1 MIKYLIVA
9 ITLFCLIGQLSSQI
23 VINEYSA
30 SNLNTDI
37 NNYNKTEDWI
47 ELYKTSDIDQDIS
60 GWYLSDKE
68 DNLTKWAFPQGT
80 TIAPQGFLLIYC
92 SGKDGFLREEYHA
105 TFKLTQ
111 TEGDDL
117 IVLSDSAS
125 NVVDMQSLQ
134 LTLTDHSNCRATDG
148 NDEWMVCTSP
158 TVGSSNDT
166 SPKALRYTNLPEF
179 SQGAGF
185 YSGSQSISVT
195 NTEPNSVLR
204 YTTDGTNP
212 IIDSPIYD
220 GPIPI
225 ESTTVVKARA
235 FSNDENILPGKMQ
248 FATYLIDEEHSLP
261 IFSVAADRVIELA
274 SGQGEWLPIGSIEYF
289 RDNTFITSSYGE
301 LNRHGQD
308 SWVLPHRSIDWI
320 SRDEMGYSKAVNS
333 NIISSSD
340 RDEFQRFMFRNSG
353 DDNYPAINDNAH
365 QGSTHVRDEYVQ
377 TLSQE
382 GGMELDVRKVE
393 RVVLFLNGEYWGVY
407 GMREKV
413 VDHDYTGEYYD
424 QGKEDLQFLST
435 WGTTEIEYGG
445 IPALKDWV
453 ELRDF
458 ILDNDMSDPANYA
471 IVRDSLN
478 VVSLIDYFSMNQATV
493 ASDWLNYNTGWWRGL
508 NPEGTHQ
515 KWGYLLWDLDATF
528 DYYINY
534 TGVPNTNAD
543 ASLCDIHDI
552 SDSIDNF
559 FSSYFGLAPCDFN
572 GGNNSPYPDDD
583 VIFNIVAQTIPG
595 CCSDWD
601 ETCQGYY
608 DNPSTIPPFAGN
620 DGDNTDVSNCESIIN
635 GSSPYPADDPI
646 FIQTVAQDDYCCGLW
661 DNICQDLYDS
671 IADGG
676 SSNNNCP
683 SIVNQTVPHNPNDPK
698 LDVVFSINPDCCEV
712 WGASCEVDYQM
723 LGGDEFSEPDDPTM
737 ANLQGNIG
745 KHEKILL
752 KLFDENPE
760 FNQLYYSRHAD
771 LMNTVYSCEN
781 MIELLD
787 RMVAVIEPEMPN
799 QVDRWGGSLNEW
811 NANVADLREF
821 ISERCV
827 VLNDNAMECHNEVE
841 GQYSV
846 TLMSEPS
853 GIGRIDFNTLSLEA
867 LPWTGSYYGNMD
879 NLAEANILEE
889 FENTYEF
896 SHWESKM
903 GNDISP
909 SDMESDVTYRLSMPD
924 TLVAHFK
931 LLETPS
937 NSPIVINELLA
948 SNDNGAM
955 DQDGENDDWIELYN
969 NSTEDIDISGYYLSD
984 NGQNLANYQLPE
996 NTILRADDYLIVWAD
1011 EDVSQ
1016 EGFHADFKLSRSG
1029 EAIFLSNADTILM
1042 DQIMYPEQETDITYA
1057 RKPNGTGDFEASEP
1071 TFNANNGLAS
1081 STSEQEL
1088 IEDRVIAYP
1097 NPAENNV
1104 TIQLKNNGH
1113 ALNSIV
1119 ITSVYGQRVLSYDD
1133 INEMQMTMYV
1143 GHLIPGIYMITVN
1156 DHYKTKLIVD

>member
-1 MIKYLIVA
+1 MSKYLPFLVA
-9 ITLFCLIGQLSSQI
+9 LFCLIGQLSSQI
-23 VINEYSA
+23 VINEYST
-30 SNLNTDI
+30 SNLNTVI
-37 NNYNKTEDWI
+37 NNFNKTEDWI
-47 ELYKTSDIDQDIS
+47 ELYNTSDTDQDIS
-60 GWYLSDKE
+60 GWYLSDKD

-80 TIAPQGFLLIYC
+80 TIAPQGFLLVHC
-92 SGKDGFLREEYHA
+92 SGKDGLLKGEYHA

-117 IVLSDSAS
+117 IVLSDLGG
-125 NVVDMQSLQ
+125 NIVDMQPLR
-134 LTLTDHSNCRATDG
+134 LTLTDNSNCRATDG
-148 NDEWMVCTSP
+148 SDEWMVCTTP
-158 TVGSSNDT
+158 TVGASNDL
-166 SPKALRYTNLPEF
+166 SDRFLRYTDAPEF
-179 SQGAGF
+179 SQEAGF
-185 YSGSQSISVT
+185 YTGSQTISVT
-195 NTEPNSVLR
+195 NLEANSVIR

-220 GPIPI
+220 GPITV
-225 ESTTVVKARA
+225 EETTVIKARA
-235 FSNDENILPGKMQ
+235 FSNDENILPGKMY

-274 SGQGEWLPIGSIEYF
+274 NGQGEWLPIGSIEYF

-340 RDEFQRFMFRNSG
+340 RNDYQRFMFRNSG
-353 DDNYPAINDNAH
+353 DDNYPAIDDFEH

-445 IPALKDWV
+445 VQALKDWI

-458 ILDNDMSDPANYA
+458 ILENDMSDPLNYA

-508 NPEGTHQ
+508 NAEGTHK

-534 TGVPNTNAD
+534 TGIPNTDAD

-552 SDSIDNF
+552 SSSIDNF
-559 FSSYFGLAPCDFN
+559 FNFYFGSAPCDFN
-572 GGNNSPYPDDD
+572 GGNNSPYPNDD
-583 VIFNIVAQTIPG
+583 VIFNIVVISVPG

-601 ETCQGYY
+601 ETCQSYY
-608 DNPSTIPPFAGN
+608 DNPSTIPDIEDDGN
-620 DGDNTDVSNCESIIN
+620 NNIENCESLIN

-646 FIQTVAQDDYCCGLW
+646 FIQTVGQDDYCCAFW
-661 DNICQDLYDS
+661 DNICQEIYDS
-671 IADGG
+671 IDNGG
-676 SSNNNCP
+676 TGGNDCP
-683 SIVNQTVPHNPNDPK
+683 SIVNQTVPYEPNDPK
-698 LDVVFSINPDCCEV
+698 LNVVFSINPDCCEV

-723 LGGDEFSEPDDPTM
+723 LGGDEFSEPEDPTM

-745 KHEKILL
+745 RHEKILL
-752 KLFDENPE
+752 KLFEENPD
-760 FNQLYYSRHAD
+760 FKQLYYSRHAD
-771 LMNTVYSCEN
+771 LMNTVYSCDN

-787 RMVAVIEPEMPN
+787 RMIAVIEPEMPN
-799 QVDRWGGSLNEW
+799 QVDRWGGTLNEW
-811 NANVADLREF
+811 NTNVEELREF

-827 VLNDNAMECHNEVE
+827 VLNDGAMECHNEIE
-841 GQYSV
+841 GQYAV
-846 TLMSEPS
+846 TLMSDP
-853 GIGRIDFNTLSLEA
+853 IGVGTIDFNTLVLED
-867 LPWTGSYYGNMD
+867 LPWTGSYFGDMD
-879 NLAEANILEE
+879 NLAEANVSEG
-889 FENTYEF
+889 FENVYEF
-896 SHWESKM
+896 SHWESKT

-909 SDMESDVTYRLSMPD
+909 SDQESNVQYRLSMPD
-924 TLVAHFK
+924 TLIAHYK
-931 LLETPS
+931 LLDTEPTTS
-937 NSPIVINELLA
+937 TIVINEFLA
-948 SNDNGAM
+948 SNDTGEQ

-969 NSTEDIDISGYYLSD
+969 TGVEDVDISGYFLSD
-984 NGQNLANYQLPE
+984 NGQNLANFMFPA
-996 NTILRADDYLIVWAD
+996 NTVLQADDYLIVWAD

-1016 EGFHADFKLSRSG
+1016 EGYHADFKLSKSG
-1029 EAIFLSNADTILM
+1029 EGIFLMDADTILV
-1042 DQIMYPEQETDITYA
+1042 DQITYPDQETDITYA
-1057 RKPNGTGDFEASEP
+1057 RKPNGTGGFESSAP
-1071 TFNANNGLAS
+1071 TFNANNGTTS
-1081 STSEQEL
+1081 STVEQVNA
-1088 IEDRVIAYP
+1088 EDRLIAYP
-1097 NPAENNV
+1097 NPTNNNV
-1104 TIQLKNNGH
+1104 TIQLKKNGH
-1113 ALNSIV
+1113 ALRNIV
-1119 ITSVYGQRVLSYDD
+1119 VTSVYGQRVLSYDN
-1133 INEMQMTMYV
+1133 INEMQMTFYV
-1143 GHLIPGIYMITVN
+1143 GHLIPGIYMITAN
-1156 DHYKTKLIVD
+1156 DQYKTKLIVE